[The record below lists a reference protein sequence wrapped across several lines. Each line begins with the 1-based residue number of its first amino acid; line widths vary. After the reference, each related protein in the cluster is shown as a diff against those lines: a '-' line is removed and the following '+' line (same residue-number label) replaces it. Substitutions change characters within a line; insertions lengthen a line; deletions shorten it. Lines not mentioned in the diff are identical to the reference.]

1 MAVLGAGVMGC
12 CTALQLARRG
22 VRVTLVDRAAAAMT
36 GASRWN
42 EGKIHLGYL
51 YAGDPTLAT
60 VERLLPG
67 GLAFRPSMEALL
79 DESLTPAIAD
89 HDEIYLVHRDSV
101 VGAEATA
108 AHLSRVAALAAA
120 HPGRRDS
127 LCGDAGRMPVRL
139 TAADLGR
146 VCDSDDVV
154 AGFRVAERSLATP
167 WVADR
172 LAAAVAGEP
181 RIDLR
186 PGTGVDGVSVL
197 PDGRYRVRSPQGD
210 DGPYDA
216 VVNALWQGRL
226 AVDRSMGLAP
236 PAEVSH
242 RYRVAAFVRT
252 PTAVTLPS
260 VVIGTG
266 PFGDMKRYGDRDV
279 YLSWYPAGLLADGAG
294 IAPPP
299 TPRQTPAGD
308 AAIVRAIVEALGRY
322 LPGVRTLDL
331 GAAEVRVRGGWVYA
345 SGHGHLSDP
354 ASTLHRRDKVGITA
368 VGRYVSVDT
377 GKYSIAPWLAAQ
389 VADRLTDRH
398 RAQV

>member
-1 MAVLGAGVMGC
+1 M
-12 CTALQLARRG
+12 
-22 VRVTLVDRAAAAMT
+22 
-36 GASRWN
+36 
-42 EGKIHLGYL
+42 
-51 YAGDPTLAT
+51 
-60 VERLLPG
+60 
-67 GLAFRPSMEALL
+67 
-79 DESLTPAIAD
+79 
-89 HDEIYLVHRDSV
+89 
-101 VGAEATA
+101 
-108 AHLSRVAALAAA
+108 
-120 HPGRRDS
+120 
-127 LCGDAGRMPVRL
+127 
-139 TAADLGR
+139 
-146 VCDSDDVV
+146 
-154 AGFRVAERSLATP
+154 
-167 WVADR
+167 
-172 LAAAVAGEP
+172 
-181 RIDLR
+181 
-186 PGTGVDGVSVL
+186 
-197 PDGRYRVRSPQGD
+197 
-210 DGPYDA
+210 
-216 VVNALWQGRL
+216 NALWQGRL

-299 TPRQTPAGD
+299 PPRQTPAGD